1 MLREAVSAIRL
12 LEKNGEL
19 VTIQFPGLPNYDPV
33 TGSQTNGSVGQSV
46 EASGYPG
53 KYMSG
58 SVDGNLI
65 RQNDVRLILQLIDP
79 RPTAG
84 CSALVDGV
92 TYQVLDV
99 QTIRKAGEDVLFVCQ
114 LRAS

>member
-1 MLREAVSAIRL
+1 MLREAASAIRL

-19 VTIQFPGLPNYDPV
+19 VTIQFPGTSGYDPV
-33 TGSQTNGSVGQSV
+33 TGGQTTGSAGQSV

-58 SVDGNLI
+58 RADGNVI

-79 RPTAG
+79 KPVPG
-84 CSALVDGV
+84 CTALVDGV

-99 QTIRKAGEDVLFVCQ
+99 QSIRKAGEDVLFVCQ